1 MKTRHLHNGAGDQGV
16 AEVRAGRD
24 GDQVGPGPL
33 LAVDGRDE
41 LVQDVR
47 VDLVLAE
54 AHHVDIDLLLLQL
67 LGQFHNLFL
76 VSLNWR
82 PEQKFNLNTHK
93 HCLTRLQLTQQKRQS
108 WSCGSCPVCV

>member
-1 MKTRHLHNGAGDQGV
+1 MENQGDLVTHHLHNGAGDQGV

-82 PEQKFNLNTHK
+82 PEQKYIYTPTLNDAQ
-93 HCLTRLQLTQQKRQS
+93 LQLTRQKRQS
-108 WSCGSCPVCV
+108 

>member
-1 MKTRHLHNGAGDQGV
+1 MQEDGSSKLNLKWKTKVTGDLVTRHLHNGAGHQGV

-82 PEQKFNLNTHK
+82 SEQKYI
-93 HCLTRLQLTQQKRQS
+93 
-108 WSCGSCPVCV
+108 